1 MRIIAGAL
9 TLALASAGARAA
21 TPARP
26 PITGVS
32 HLAVYAADPQASEHF
47 YVDQLGATEMPDPEN
62 PAGARYHFNASQY
75 VEVVPL
81 PAGQTGINRL
91 AHAAFVTS
99 NAEEL
104 RHYLKDKGIAV
115 PATVTAGSDGSRW
128 FDIKD
133 PEGTPIQF
141 VQQPRKAPAIAP
153 DPLSSRIIHVGFIIH
168 NEARE
173 NAFWQGILGFRPYWK
188 GGFDPKKPQ
197 WISIKVPDGQD
208 WLEYM
213 VVGSPDGAGI
223 PTGMSAGDLGVLDHF
238 ALGVRDMR
246 QTYTALW
253 NGKRLD
259 GQKPDALPKIGL
271 DAKWQLNLL
280 DPDGTRAEFM
290 EFMPIGTPCCS
301 PFTAEHVDAPPAA
314 SK

>member
-1 MRIIAGAL
+1 MRMIAGAL
-9 TLALASAGARAA
+9 TLALALGGARAA
-21 TPARP
+21 TLARP

-32 HLAVYAADPQASEHF
+32 HLGVYAADPKASEHF

-62 PAGARYHFNASQY
+62 PAGARYHFNADQY
-75 VEVVPL
+75 VEVLPL
-81 PAGQTGINRL
+81 PPGQTGINRL
-91 AHAAFVTS
+91 AHAAFMTS
-99 NAEEL
+99 DAERL
-104 RHYLKDKGIAV
+104 RLFLKAKGVGV
-115 PATVTAGSDGSRW
+115 PAVITHGSDGSRW
-128 FDIKD
+128 FDVKD

-141 VQQPRKAPAIAP
+141 VQPGPNTHAITP
-153 DPLSSRIIHVGFIIH
+153 DTLSSRIIHVGFIIH

-188 GGFDPKKPQ
+188 GGFDAKKPQ
-197 WISIKVPDGQD
+197 WISMKVPDGQD

-213 VVGSPDGAGI
+213 VVGTPDGTGI
-223 PTGMSAGDLGVLDHF
+223 PLGMSQADLGVLDHF

-246 QTYTALW
+246 QTYTTLW

-280 DPDGTRAEFM
+280 DRDGTRAEFM
-290 EFMPIGTPCCS
+290 EFAPIGTPCCS
-301 PFTAEHVDAPPAA
+301 PFTAEHVDAPPPA

>member
-1 MRIIAGAL
+1 MKGIAGAL
-9 TLALASAGARAA
+9 TLALALGGARAA

-32 HLAVYAADPQASEHF
+32 HLAVYAANPRASEHF
-47 YVDQLGATEMPDPEN
+47 YVNQLGATEMPDPEN
-62 PAGARYHFNASQY
+62 PAGARYHFNATQY
-75 VEVVPL
+75 VEVLPL
-81 PAGQTGINRL
+81 PVTQTGINRL
-91 AHAAFVTS
+91 AHAAFVTAD
-99 NAEEL
+99 AEKL
-104 RHYLKDKGIAV
+104 RLYLRARGVAV
-115 PATVTAGSDGSRW
+115 PAAVIDASDGSRW
-128 FDIKD
+128 FEVKD

-141 VQQPRKAPAIAP
+141 VQEPARAAAIAP
-153 DPLSSRIIHVGFIIH
+153 DPLSSRIIHIGFIVH

-173 NAFWQGILGFRPYWK
+173 NAFWQGVLGFRPYWK

-197 WISIKVPDGQD
+197 WISMKVPDGQD

-213 VVGSPDGAGI
+213 VVGSPEGTGI
-223 PTGMSAGDLGVLDHF
+223 PPGMSAGDLGVLDHF
-238 ALGVRDMR
+238 PLGVPDMPP
-246 QTYTALW
+246 TYTTLW

-259 GQKPDALPKIGL
+259 GQKADALPKIGL
-271 DAKWQLNLL
+271 DAKWQLNLI

-290 EFMPIGTPCCS
+290 EFTPIGTPCCS